1 MKNIE
6 LKFFIDTTV
15 VVSAITG
22 RNTKAWVLLESGRRK
37 VISLYVNEFIIKE
50 TRRTLKVLQISPEK
64 TNYAVEY
71 ILECCILRGNVP
83 KKEFSGFNIRDR
95 NDIPIF
101 AGAVEESAILVTED
115 NLLRKDAMEYIESVT
130 PEEALRKLGNLGTKR
145 KDSGN

>member
-15 VVSAITG
+15 VVSAVTG
-22 RNTKAWVLLESGRRK
+22 RNTKAWVLLESGRKK
-37 VISLYVNEFIIKE
+37 VISLYVNEFIIKD
-50 TRRTLKVLQISPEK
+50 TRRTLKVLQISQEK

-71 ILECCILRGNVP
+71 ILECCIVRGNVP
-83 KKEFSGFNIRDR
+83 KKEFSRFNIRDR
-95 NDIPIF
+95 NDIPIL

-115 NLLRKDAMEYIESVT
+115 NVLKKDAMEYIESVT
-130 PEEALRKLGNLGTKR
+130 PEEALRKLGDLGKKR